1 MNVNVYGVG
10 STTFRREDLE
20 RGFEPDACF
29 YVQNEEHVRGKP
41 RIGLNVDPPP
51 DLVIEV
57 DITSPPL
64 NKLPIDAQI
73 GVPKVWR
80 CDGERLTMFELGGEA
95 YAQTSRSVALPPL
108 TGEILSGFVKESAAL
123 GSAAWLR
130 RVRERAQ
137 VAKLS

>member
-1 MNVNVYGVG
+1 MLQIISPSTENEHTSHIIALLVEVFGRDERQRLRRWFYDVQARG
-10 STTFRREDLE
+10 SGAQLRARCLF
-20 RGFEPDACF
+20 F

-64 NKLPIDAQI
+64 DKLPIDAQI

-80 CDGERLTMFELGGEA
+80 CDGRG
-95 YAQTSRSVALPPL
+95 
-108 TGEILSGFVKESAAL
+108 
-123 GSAAWLR
+123 
-130 RVRERAQ
+130 
-137 VAKLS
+137 